1 MGTTVQGVGKGGQGC
16 PELGNN
22 LRGGGTGGPAVW
34 VGDVGDD
41 TENWEGV
48 GRISP
53 QGEPQAD
60 GTATL

>member
-34 VGDVGDD
+34 VGVLSAVRRDDVGDGD
-41 TENWEGV
+41 ILRGV
-48 GRISP
+48 LTSYHW
-53 QGEPQAD
+53 
-60 GTATL
+60 